1 MTTDGPPS
9 GLRLPDDDESDRA
22 MPSMGTFV
30 IRTWNEPDKTPGFR
44 ARLTY
49 SNSPGAEPKSIYAV
63 DPDEVLNV
71 VRQWLHTPAEAPRE
85 A

>member
-1 MTTDGPPS
+1 
-9 GLRLPDDDESDRA
+9 
-22 MPSMGTFV
+22 
-30 IRTWNEPDKTPGFR
+30 
-44 ARLTY
+44 
-49 SNSPGAEPKSIYAV
+49 V